1 MYDSIV
7 NIRKKAAGSKNEI
20 YIYSVVS
27 KLVISARVFFLNLSI
42 FHINKQEDSH
52 LNAMQTL
59 LNISPPLS
67 QLNFGAALI
76 LELRQDAN
84 SLYYI
89 QIRLRNDSLSEP
101 ISLKNLKMENC
112 DELCPLGNFLSLVL
126 DKVVPDLQDA
136 CGVNSNDNISMST
149 FPPYTQTTNPFSINT
164 QSGYPSTSNPLC
176 PTINSDT
183 KKKEGLSVLE
193 LGLIIGIS
201 LMGAFSLL
209 LITFIGLLCYR
220 NKVVKT
226 NF

>member
-1 MYDSIV
+1 MYDAIV

-27 KLVISARVFFLNLSI
+27 KLVISESFF
-42 FHINKQEDSH
+42 FQTFKYINKQEDSH

-84 SLYYI
+84 SLYYV

-101 ISLKNLKMENC
+101 ISLKSLKMENC

-126 DKVVPDLQDA
+126 DKVVPDLQEA
-136 CGVNSNDNISMST
+136 CGVNINDNSSMST
-149 FPPYTQTTNPFSINT
+149 FAPYTPTTNPFSINT
-164 QSGYPSTSNPLC
+164 QSTSTSNPLC
-176 PTINSDT
+176 PPINT
-183 KKKEGLSVLE
+183 EIKRKEGLSVLE

-220 NKVVKT
+220 NKVVRT